1 MSKPFYLALK
11 SRTGIRVFENPEK
24 VYKIDT
30 AGQVIPTLQALDAH
44 LNHGKYIAG
53 FLSYEAA
60 AGIDPA
66 MKCHTSSN
74 FPQLLFGVF
83 NGYTEHKKFN
93 PQQAD
98 YKIGTWSPSQKRDY
112 YNKNIDKI
120 KSHIAA
126 GETYQVNYTMRLS
139 ASFQGDAR
147 TFFSDLSRC
156 QHADYA
162 AYTEFDNYAL
172 CSVSPELFFKLDGDL
187 LFCKPMKGTAA
198 RGLSYQDDLDQQ
210 KYLRQSPKEQ
220 AENLMIVDMIR
231 NDMGRICKAGSVKV
245 SSLFETGR
253 YPTVWQMTSD
263 VQGETSASFSEII
276 RALFPCAS
284 VTGAPKVSTMKIINQ
299 LEQTPRNIYTGGIGY
314 FGPDRD
320 AQFNVAIRTV
330 LIDLKNGEAEYGVG
344 GGIVWDSVDKNEY
357 EECRVKARVLTEKQR
372 DFKVLETVL
381 WNKKDGFF
389 LLDYHLKRLAQSAE
403 YFLFTF
409 KREAV
414 LEKLH
419 ELDFNENENLKIR
432 ILTERNGK
440 LHIESQAI
448 QLNNQ
453 KKISVGVADYP
464 IKKED
469 IFLYHKTTFREV
481 YKQAVEQAG
490 EKQLDD
496 VLLWNEQGEMTES
509 TIGNLVVKKGGTFYT
524 PPIRCGL
531 LNGTFRQYLIAL
543 GKLQEKII
551 LKDELENYEEIYRIN
566 SVRKWQKVVLY
577 K

>member
-11 SRTGIRVFENPEK
+11 SQTGIRVFENPEK

-30 AGQVIPTLQALDAH
+30 AGQVIPTLQALDTH

-60 AGIDPA
+60 AGIDA
-66 MKCHTSSN
+66 ANECHKSSS
-74 FPQLLFGVF
+74 FPKLLFGVF

-93 PQQAD
+93 FQHAD
-98 YKIGTWSPSQKRDY
+98 YKIGAWVPSQKRGY

-120 KSHIAA
+120 KTYIAA

-139 ASFQGDAR
+139 ASFHGDTR

-156 QHADYA
+156 QYADYA
-162 AYTEFDNYAL
+162 AYAEFDNYAL

-263 VQGETSASFSEII
+263 VTGETSASFSEII

-299 LEQTPRNIYTGGIGY
+299 LEQTPRNIYTGAIGY
-314 FGPDRD
+314 FGPNRE
-320 AQFNVAIRTV
+320 AQFNVAIRTA
-330 LIDLKNGEAEYGVG
+330 LIDQKKGKAEYGVG

-357 EECRVKARVLTEKQR
+357 EECRVKARVLTEKHR

-409 KREAV
+409 KRESV
-414 LEKLH
+414 LEKLQ
-419 ELDFNENENLKIR
+419 ELDFNESENLKIR

-440 LHIESQAI
+440 VHIESQVV

-453 KKISVGVADYP
+453 KKISVGVANHP
-464 IKKED
+464 IKKD
-469 IFLYHKTTFREV
+469 DVFLYHKTTFREV

-490 EKQLDD
+490 EKRLHD
-496 VLLWNEQGEMTES
+496 VLLWNEEGEMTES
-509 TIGNLVVKKGGTFYT
+509 TIGNLVVKRGGKYYT
-524 PPIRCGL
+524 PPLSCGL

-551 LKDELENYEEIYRIN
+551 LKDELENYEEIYIIN
-566 SVRKWQKVVLY
+566 SVHKWQKAVLY